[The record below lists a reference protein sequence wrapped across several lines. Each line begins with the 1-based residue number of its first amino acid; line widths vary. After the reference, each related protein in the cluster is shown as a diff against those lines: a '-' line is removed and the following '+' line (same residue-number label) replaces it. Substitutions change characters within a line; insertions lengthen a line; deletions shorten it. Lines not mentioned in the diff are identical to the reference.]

1 MEASYLWPGEK
12 KLENNNMNNRWI
24 NASFYRGGTSK
35 GVFFKGSD
43 LPTNNK
49 EELNKIF
56 LNVIGSP
63 DPNGRQLNGMGGGV
77 SSLSKCVII
86 SPSKKEGID
95 VDYTFIQIDI
105 GQPIADWS
113 NNCGNLSSAVGP
125 FAVNEGLVKVKDGE
139 VTIKIYQ
146 TNTDKVIHSTFNV
159 INGFADPDGDYKI
172 AGVSGSGSK
181 IRLDYLNPGG
191 SGTGKLLPTGNVV
204 DKINIDGKDI
214 SVSIVDAATPLVY
227 IKSDDIGLKCTESPD
242 ELDLNINASKLI
254 QDIRTKA
261 AVMIG
266 LAKNEKEVSLGTP
279 RIGIVSEPRD
289 YTALDKTKVTKDN
302 YDICTR
308 MFSMGKAHKAIMGT
322 AGVNIG
328 VACAIEGTLP
338 NLVKRKD
345 SNTLETRVGNPSG
358 IITAGAVVK
367 NEGGSISAS
376 SAVMY
381 RTARPLMTGK
391 VFF

>member
-1 MEASYLWPGEK
+1 MTA
-12 KLENNNMNNRWI
+12 RWI
-24 NASFYRGGTSK
+24 NASYYRGGTSK
-35 GVFFKGSD
+35 GVFFKGQD
-43 LPTNNK
+43 LPTTNQ

-56 LNVIGSP
+56 LDIIGSP

-77 SSLSKCVII
+77 SSLSKCVIV
-86 SPSKKEGID
+86 SPSKREGID
-95 VDYTFIQIDI
+95 VDYTFIQIAID
-105 GQPIADWS
+105 QPVADWS

-146 TNTDKVIHSTFNV
+146 VNTDKIIHSTFNV
-159 INGFADPDGDYKI
+159 KNGFANPDGDYKI

-181 IRLDYLNPGG
+181 IRLDYLEPGG
-191 SGTGKLLPTGNVV
+191 SGTGKLLPTGNVIDAV
-204 DKINIDGKDI
+204 EVDGKKIDI
-214 SVSIVDAATPLVY
+214 SIVDAATPLVY
-227 IKSDDIGLKCTESPD
+227 IKSDDIGLKCTENPD
-242 ELDLNINASKLI
+242 ELDANTGAMKIVQA
-254 QDIRTKA
+254 IRNKA

-266 LAKNEKEVSLGTP
+266 LAKNENEVPLGTP

-289 YTALDKTKVTKDN
+289 YVALDKSKISKDS

-338 NLVKRKD
+338 FLVKRKD
-345 SNTLETRVGNPSG
+345 SNLLETKVGNPSG
-358 IITAGAVVK
+358 IITAGAVVDK
-367 NEGGSISAS
+367 QDNLFNAK

>member
-1 MEASYLWPGEK
+1 VEYYQWLGEK
-12 KLENNNMNNRWI
+12 KLENKMTARWI
-24 NASFYRGGTSK
+24 NASYYRGGTSK
-35 GVFFKGSD
+35 GVFFKGQD
-43 LPTNNK
+43 LPTTNQ

-56 LNVIGSP
+56 LDIIGSP

-77 SSLSKCVII
+77 SSLSKCVIV
-86 SPSKKEGID
+86 SPSKREGID
-95 VDYTFIQIDI
+95 VDYTFIQIAID
-105 GQPIADWS
+105 QPVADWS

-146 TNTDKVIHSTFNV
+146 VNTDKIIHSTFNV
-159 INGFADPDGDYKI
+159 KNGFANPDGDYKI

-181 IRLDYLNPGG
+181 IRLDYLEPGG
-191 SGTGKLLPTGNVV
+191 SGTGKLLPTGNVIDAV
-204 DKINIDGKDI
+204 EVDGKKIDI
-214 SVSIVDAATPLVY
+214 SIVDAATPLVY
-227 IKSDDIGLKCTESPD
+227 IKSDDIGLKCTENPD
-242 ELDLNINASKLI
+242 ELDANTGAMKIVQA
-254 QDIRTKA
+254 IRNKA

-266 LAKNEKEVSLGTP
+266 LAKNENEVPLGTP

-289 YTALDKTKVTKDN
+289 YVALDKSKISKDS

-338 NLVKRKD
+338 FLVKRKF
-345 SNTLETRVGNPSG
+345 SNVLETKVGNPSG
-358 IITAGAVVK
+358 IITAGAVVDK
-367 NEGGSISAS
+367 QDNLFSAK

>member
-1 MEASYLWPGEK
+1 VEYYQWLGEK
-12 KLENNNMNNRWI
+12 KLENKMTARWI
-24 NASFYRGGTSK
+24 NASYYRGGTSK
-35 GVFFKGSD
+35 GVFFKGQD
-43 LPTNNK
+43 LPTTNQ

-56 LNVIGSP
+56 LDIIGSP

-77 SSLSKCVII
+77 SSLSKCVIV
-86 SPSKKEGID
+86 SPSKREGID
-95 VDYTFIQIDI
+95 VDYTFIQIAID
-105 GQPIADWS
+105 QPVADWS

-146 TNTDKVIHSTFNV
+146 VNTDKIIHSTFNV
-159 INGFADPDGDYKI
+159 KNGFANPDGDYNI

-181 IRLDYLNPGG
+181 IRLDYLEPGG
-191 SGTGKLLPTGNVV
+191 SGTGKLLPTGNVIDAV
-204 DKINIDGKDI
+204 EVDGKKIDI
-214 SVSIVDAATPLVY
+214 SIVDAATPLVY
-227 IKSDDIGLKCTESPD
+227 IKSDDIGLKCTENPD
-242 ELDLNINASKLI
+242 ELDANTGAMKIVQA
-254 QDIRTKA
+254 IRNKA

-266 LAKNEKEVSLGTP
+266 LAKNENEVPLGTP

-289 YTALDKTKVTKDN
+289 YVALDKSKISKDS

-338 NLVKRKD
+338 FLVKRKD
-345 SNTLETRVGNPSG
+345 SNLLETKVGNPSG
-358 IITAGAVVK
+358 IITAGAVVDK
-367 NEGGSISAS
+367 QDNLFNAK